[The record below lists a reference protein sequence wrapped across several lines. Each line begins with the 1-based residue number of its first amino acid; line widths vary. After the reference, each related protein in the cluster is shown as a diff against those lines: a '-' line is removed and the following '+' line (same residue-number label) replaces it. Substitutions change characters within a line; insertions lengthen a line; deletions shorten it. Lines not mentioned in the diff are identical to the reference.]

1 MRLRQL
7 EYFVAIAEHGSITSA
22 ASALY
27 VAQPSLST
35 QLTALEKEIGG
46 PLLDRLPRGVRLTPA
61 GREFLIEAR
70 ATLAAAD
77 RARRRTR
84 SVLDATSGE
93 FDLATV
99 LSIAAGVLP
108 PAIARWQIKAPAAQV
123 RLHEYRHAIDL
134 ETATAAGL
142 HDLAVGPEPKQ
153 AFADMVG
160 VGREEFV
167 VVLPR
172 GDAALADS
180 TVDVATLAAR
190 RWVLFGSR
198 HGLSSVVRSICDA
211 NGVVPQ
217 GAVVTE
223 QTDAAVQLA
232 IAGVGP
238 AIVPGN
244 VVSEDL
250 RRFCRSLRE
259 PYYRSLYAYSPAPF
273 SSHARSFLAALSDSL
288 VLDPDS

>member
-7 EYFVAIAEHGSITSA
+7 EYFIAVAEHGSITSA
-22 ASALY
+22 ASALFI
-27 VAQPSLST
+27 AQPSLST

-99 LSIAAGVLP
+99 LSMAAGVLP

-123 RLHEYRHAIDL
+123 RLHEYRHAIEL
-134 ETATAAGL
+134 ERAAAAGL
-142 HDLAVGPEPKQ
+142 HDLAVGPQPSQ
-153 AFADMVG
+153 AFSDVIS

-172 GDAALADS
+172 GDEALADS
-180 TVDVATLAAR
+180 TVDVATLATR
-190 RWVLFGSR
+190 RWVLFGPR

-211 NGVVPQ
+211 HGVVPH

-223 QTDAAVQLA
+223 QTDAAVRLA
-232 IAGVGP
+232 LAGVGP

-250 RRFCRSLRE
+250 RQFCRPLRK
-259 PYYRSLYAYSPAPF
+259 PYYRSLYAYSPAPL
-273 SSHARSFLAALSDSL
+273 SSHARSFVADLSATL
-288 VLDPDS
+288 VLDSGI